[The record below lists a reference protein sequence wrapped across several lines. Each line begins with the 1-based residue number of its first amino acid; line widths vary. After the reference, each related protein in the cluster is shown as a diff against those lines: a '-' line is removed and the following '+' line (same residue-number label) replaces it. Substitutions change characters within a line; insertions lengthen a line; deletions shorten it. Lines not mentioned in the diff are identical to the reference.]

1 MQSRIA
7 RLVHLTHAPSANE
20 GDDLVRPELG
30 TRSQSRVLLAAI
42 IETPWANNLPKTRA
56 RAAVRA
62 TKRDEIGP
70 VSSGG
75 VRPFRARQRF
85 PPALMQV
92 SSRMGCG
99 P

>member
-1 MQSRIA
+1 
-7 RLVHLTHAPSANE
+7 
-20 GDDLVRPELG
+20 
-30 TRSQSRVLLAAI
+30 VLLAAI

-75 VRPFRARQRF
+75 VRPFSRTTAL
-85 PPALMQV
+85 PASVDAGLLAHGMRTV
-92 SSRMGCG
+92 TSSELT
-99 P
+99 